1 MRRIGGI
8 HTHIQR
14 LNEGVEKIG
23 RQDSIYLEHKEK
35 IFYSASDTKKNSNC
49 SISQVESKRPSSEYR
64 YVVYYYETSYIIYT
78 PKNDYS

>member
-35 IFYSASDTKKNSNC
+35 IFHSASDTKKK
-49 SISQVESKRPSSEYR
+49 VT
-64 YVVYYYETSYIIYT
+64 VA
-78 PKNDYS
+78 

>member
-8 HTHIQR
+8 HTYIQR
-14 LNEGVEKIG
+14 LNEGGVEKIG

-35 IFYSASDTKKNSNC
+35 IFYSASETKKN

-64 YVVYYYETSYIIYT
+64 YVVYYETSYIIYT
-78 PKNDYS
+78 PKK

>member
-35 IFYSASDTKKNSNC
+35 IFHSASDTKKK
-49 SISQVESKRPSSEYR
+49 IVT
-64 YVVYYYETSYIIYT
+64 VA
-78 PKNDYS
+78 

>member
-35 IFYSASDTKKNSNC
+35 IFYSASDTKKKN
-49 SISQVESKRPSSEYR
+49 SISQVESRRPTFLR
-64 YVVYYYETSYIIYT
+64 I
-78 PKNDYS
+78 

>member
-14 LNEGVEKIG
+14 LNEGGVEKIG

-35 IFYSASDTKKNSNC
+35 IFHSASDTKK
-49 SISQVESKRPSSEYR
+49 IVT
-64 YVVYYYETSYIIYT
+64 VA
-78 PKNDYS
+78 